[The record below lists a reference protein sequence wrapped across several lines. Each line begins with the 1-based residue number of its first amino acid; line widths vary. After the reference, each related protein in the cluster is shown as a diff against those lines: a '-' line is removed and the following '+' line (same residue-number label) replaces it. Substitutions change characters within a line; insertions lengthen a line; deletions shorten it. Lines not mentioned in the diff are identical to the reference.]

1 MPMDFVEK
9 NLSKSRAAA
18 AESFPL
24 IVLFIDDRWMSN
36 RDIYDVARRFFTF
49 LHFFFYIPNRFDRK
63 DRSVY
68 DVQEERQVNNLYTGT
83 RAAACEGGCPPASF
97 FHA

>member
-1 MPMDFVEK
+1 MTDGCQTETYTTLHDVFFS
-9 NLSKSRAAA
+9 LS
-18 AESFPL
+18 
-24 IVLFIDDRWMSN
+24 
-36 RDIYDVARRFFTF
+36 
-49 LHFFFYIPNRFDRK
+49 FFYIPNRFDRK